1 MQATTWTDLKGIVL
15 SEGSQSQSL
24 WTPCARCSQKD
35 AVMVWF
41 PGVRGGGGYDYK
53 GAAAGVSWADGVGDG
68 HILTVMA
75 LTQICYNPW
84 NYIPQSPQ
92 ISYCVIITNTAG

>member
-1 MQATTWTDLKGIVL
+1 
-15 SEGSQSQSL
+15 
-24 WTPCARCSQKD
+24 
-35 AVMVWF
+35 MVWF

-75 LTQICYNPW
+75 LTQIC
-84 NYIPQSPQ
+84 
-92 ISYCVIITNTAG
+92 

>member
-1 MQATTWTDLKGIVL
+1 MQATTRTDLKGVVL

-24 WTPCARCSQKD
+24 RIPCACCSQKD
-35 AVMVWF
+35 AVMLWF

-53 GAAAGVSWADGVGDG
+53 AAAAGVSRADGVGDG

-75 LTQICYNPW
+75 LTQIC
-84 NYIPQSPQ
+84 
-92 ISYCVIITNTAG
+92 